1 MIGQLIKTQPLAK
14 PSEAELHQAMLN
26 GIREKGLG
34 VLNWTPEAEQLRLRL
49 HCAAQWL
56 PEEAWPAVDDAS
68 LLASL
73 EAWLLPQMNG
83 VHLRALKA
91 LDLRQALQ
99 DWLPWPLRQKL
110 DCELPTHYTVPTGS
124 RPAIRYHA
132 ENPPALAVR
141 MQEMFGHDAGDRRG
155 RVPLVLELLS
165 PAQRPLQITRDL
177 SAFWQGSYREVQKEM
192 KDAIRSTSGRTIRPT
207 PPDPPQQKYS

>member
-1 MIGQLIKTQPLAK
+1 
-14 PSEAELHQAMLN
+14 MLN

-49 HCAAQWL
+49 QCAAQWL

-83 VHLRALKA
+83 VHSLRALKA

-99 DWLPWPLRQKL
+99 DLSLIHIS
-110 DCELPTHYTVPTGS
+110 TS
-124 RPAIRYHA
+124 
-132 ENPPALAVR
+132 
-141 MQEMFGHDAGDRRG
+141 
-155 RVPLVLELLS
+155 S
-165 PAQRPLQITRDL
+165 PASPSSRRCSDGVRCRHQINRLAIVFLQRQL
-177 SAFWQGSYREVQKEM
+177 SLNACLLY
-192 KDAIRSTSGRTIRPT
+192 TSGSAGAWFCLESLLPSALRASGRWR
-207 PPDPPQQKYS
+207 